1 MKLVR
6 LITVCSDELHI
17 VKIFVRCISSLEWSE
32 SRSCLGFWTLLFGV
46 HYQKGPKNQERL
58 ELCGTYQL
66 LFYADTVNL
75 LVECLNT
82 IKEYLEVHLGVNSQ
96 KTNYAYMFMSHYQRA
111 GQNYNTKI
119 MIVKMSKEEGG
130 RRILWKITRLNYLG
144 KAVIN

>member
-1 MKLVR
+1 
-6 LITVCSDELHI
+6 
-17 VKIFVRCISSLEWSE
+17 
-32 SRSCLGFWTLLFGV
+32 LLFGV

-66 LFYADTVNL
+66 LFHADTVNL

-130 RRILWKITRLNYLG
+130 RRIL
-144 KAVIN
+144 